1 MVTCYD
7 YTFARLLSETAIDGI
22 LVGDSVAMVM
32 YGHPS
37 TLSATVD
44 LMRVHTEAVSRG
56 APGKFLVADLPFLSY
71 RKGIPAALDAAQAL
85 MSAGAHALKL
95 EGVDGHEDVIR
106 RMTESGIPVM
116 GHLGLQPQSVRS
128 YGGFKIQ
135 GRGEEAAREIVRGLW
150 RWRNSGP
157 SPWCWSASPRRS
169 RDEVTSA
176 LRIPT
181 IGIGAGAA
189 CDGQILVL
197 QDLLGMNRD
206 FRPKFVRSFWD
217 GAGSIQDAIGRF
229 DADSQ
234 ERRLSRRRG
243 ELPMMRV
250 WRELDQWQERRR
262 AIGGQDAGF
271 VPTMGA
277 LHRGHASLV
286 ERCRAENQVAIAS
299 IFVNPTQFNDPR
311 DLDRYPRTLER
322 DLALLE
328 SLGVD
333 DVLAPSAAGS
343 VPQRLPV
350 SRGTELPRP

>member
-1 MVTCYD
+1 MLDNLLQPAASANDFLYAKAAARRLSMVTCYD
-7 YTFARLLSETAIDGI
+7 YSFARLLSETAIDGI

-44 LMRVHTEAVSRG
+44 LMRLHTEAVSRG

-135 GRGEEAAREIVRGLW
+135 GRGEEAGREILRQALALEELGAFAVVLECIPAPLARE
-150 RWRNSGP
+150 
-157 SPWCWSASPRRS
+157 A
-169 RDEVTSA
+169 TSA

-197 QDLLGMNRD
+197 QDLLGMNPD
-206 FRPKFVRSFWD
+206 FRPRFVRSFWD
-217 GAGSIQDAIGRF
+217 GAGSIHDAISRY
-229 DADSQ
+229 DAAIKSGAFPA
-234 ERRLSRRRG
+234 G
-243 ELPMMRV
+243 E
-250 WRELDQWQERRR
+250 
-262 AIGGQDAGF
+262 
-271 VPTMGA
+271 
-277 LHRGHASLV
+277 
-286 ERCRAENQVAIAS
+286 
-299 IFVNPTQFNDPR
+299 
-311 DLDRYPRTLER
+311 
-322 DLALLE
+322 E
-328 SLGVD
+328 SY
-333 DVLAPSAAGS
+333 
-343 VPQRLPV
+343 Q
-350 SRGTELPRP
+350 